1 MNIEAYDHMRFAIAR
16 CGMAVLSLTSAM
28 EPGSSKAEV
37 MKELDVAQAAL
48 ETGLE
53 AIEAAL
59 AQVRGGP

>member
-1 MNIEAYDHMRFAIAR
+1 
-16 CGMAVLSLTSAM
+16 MAVLSLTSAM
-28 EPGSSKAEV
+28 EPDSSNAEV